1 MTNSFAAGSGL
12 RVAMISRRVHP
23 AHGPGGLERHV
34 HDLTFALARVG
45 VEIDLV
51 TETPADTAA
60 LERAAD
66 AFPPRVSLHWI
77 PGGPLPIGRQSG
89 TIVLDRITNYPWW
102 SWRAARWIL
111 SRQSDTT
118 RRWSAIHVH
127 GMAGWGVARAA
138 KRGKLSIPMILATQ
152 GLEEFQSP
160 QWLKHVAYSP
170 FRACIRTVAAQSR
183 VIVTTDESLKSVV
196 ERHLGIPE
204 ADQVVIPN
212 VVDAD
217 RCRRLASPKRA
228 TALLARLR
236 LDQPNPLFISVGR
249 VAPNKGFHLV
259 PAALSG
265 AASALPEHW
274 AWVLVGAGA
283 DVRRVRQT
291 VTAMGLDDRC
301 RFAGRLS
308 DEDLHSLYSIA
319 HWFIHP
325 TLYEGSSLVTLEAMA
340 HGLPVI
346 ASRTGGL
353 PDKVVHGES
362 GLLVAPGDVAELAD
376 AIQMTGTVDATRLG
390 ETGRR
395 ICESRFGWP
404 VAASAY
410 RQLYASLRESPSAG
424 PARGAA
430 R

>member
-1 MTNSFAAGSGL
+1 
-12 RVAMISRRVHP
+12 MISRRVHP

-34 HDLTFALARVG
+34 YELTCHLAERG
-45 VEIDLV
+45 VAIDLV
-51 TETPADTAA
+51 TETPSEADAIA
-60 LERAAD
+60 NAKK
-66 AFPPRVSLHWI
+66 AFPPNVSLQWI
-77 PGGPLPIGRQSG
+77 PGGALPLGRRPG

-111 SRQSDTT
+111 SMQSSKGH
-118 RRWSAIHVH
+118 RWNAIHVH

-138 KRGKLSIPMILATQ
+138 KRGKLSLPMVLATQ

-160 QWLKHVAYSP
+160 QWLKHVAYGP

-183 VIVTTDESLKSVV
+183 VVVTTDESLKPVV
-196 ERHLGIPE
+196 ERYLGVPA
-204 ADQVVIPN
+204 ADQTVIPN

-217 RCRRLASPKRA
+217 RCRRLASPERA
-228 TALLARLR
+228 TALLARLH
-236 LDQPNPLFISVGR
+236 LDHPNPLFLSVGR

-259 PAALSG
+259 PTALSG
-265 AASALPEHW
+265 AASALPEGW

-283 DVRRVRQT
+283 DLRRVRQT

-319 HWFIHP
+319 DWFIHP

-346 ASRTGGL
+346 VSRTGGL

-362 GLLVAPGDVAELAD
+362 GFLVTPGSIEALTVTLRRLTKIKSAEL
-376 AIQMTGTVDATRLG
+376 G
-390 ETGRR
+390 EAGRR
-395 ICESRFGWP
+395 LCESRFSWP
-404 VAASAY
+404 RVAARY
-410 RQLYASLRESPSAG
+410 EQLYEALRADD
-424 PARGAA
+424 R